1 MRVKKFDWDKG
12 NVDKNLVKHKVDFR
26 EAEEIFF
33 NKKIKFYHDWKH
45 SIKEDRFIA
54 LGVTNKSRKLTIIF
68 TKRKNEIRIISARD
82 QNKRERKQYGQN

>member
-12 NVDKNLVKHKVDFR
+12 NVEKNLVKHKVDFR

-33 NKKIKFYHDWKH
+33 NKKIKFYPDWKH